1 MVFGSYLVAAG
12 SMLVTPG
19 LEGALKRIR
28 VGQQTTATLHEE
40 ELSVSLCWPFVDKS
54 FTGVKIF
61 HSNQGFASRVARQ
74 REAPSRMSQQ
84 RKVLVLKRVG
94 LGGFHIA
101 GSQTAPR
108 RSFSCQQQTQMQ
120 LHTWKSAPAPPASQR
135 KLGPPR
141 PDIYMQVTSYS
152 NGSMSAVEHFK
163 TR

>member
-28 VGQQTTATLHEE
+28 VGQQTTAALHEE

-84 RKVLVLKRVG
+84 RK
-94 LGGFHIA
+94 GFETSRA
-101 GSQTAPR
+101 GRISH
-108 RSFSCQQQTQMQ
+108 S
-120 LHTWKSAPAPPASQR
+120 WKPNSTKKKFFLSAADADAAAHLEVCTCPACLPA
-135 KLGPPR
+135 
-141 PDIYMQVTSYS
+141 
-152 NGSMSAVEHFK
+152 
-163 TR
+163 